1 MRNLGQAENFEA
13 NESQMTKIIVYVLRH
28 ACTCVLF
35 TCHMN
40 IFILIDL

>member
-13 NESQMTKIIVYVLRH
+13 KESQMTKLIVYVIHVH
-28 ACTCVLF
+28 AYLF

-40 IFILIDL
+40 IFIFD